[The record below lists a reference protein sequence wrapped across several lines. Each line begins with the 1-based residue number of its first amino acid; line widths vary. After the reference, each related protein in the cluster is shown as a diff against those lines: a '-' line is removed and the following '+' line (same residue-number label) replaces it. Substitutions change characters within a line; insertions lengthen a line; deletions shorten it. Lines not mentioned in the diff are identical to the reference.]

1 MPVRVEPLLTRR
13 HKCPR
18 SITPGNAA
26 MYPFNTIPRPVLA
39 YNQHDPRHA
48 ATTLGPFPSDIA
60 PNILECLALRD
71 AASLRNASMINL
83 YSYFACGPA
92 RTEHGARLATARMGT
107 TSSVHQLYFN
117 LHSVLDLVRN
127 NASGITEAS
136 KVRMLAGL
144 IDEIIRCGLRPLTD
158 LDLSLQVADSII
170 AATGQLPVAERTA
183 MRWRLLDPLKCGD
196 VAFGHK
202 HQLDSFAKAAAKS
215 SEDLPVEDRALFPLL
230 RKVHYFWLQDGG
242 GDASNMTPEEIAD
255 LISCIISLP
264 HHRQVALL
272 TRIAD
277 KIERSDNHGETCQVA
292 SHAILSACEDWPL
305 PERMAILA
313 RVRPLRSYPH
323 GPFPW
328 NAQQRADAK
337 EKQALL
343 DEYRLLP
350 ADQKPAT
357 LAQLIHWFGRNL
369 RASTSHYMH
378 QRSALPWTLAST
390 MVTQAAKLKSVH
402 SSAIVMAELGEIT
415 RCFDLP
421 NCKKSV
427 ARLRQ
432 AFSAANE
439 DEARTRSRQL
449 VCLDPTPKML
459 AILCA
464 DDSTLHSKTKLA
476 ASLLLRIAKLKWSWD
491 HIPAEKRNA
500 ARAND
505 AIAIWKESTI
515 LGSRRCNDIRFKLL
529 KEMGQFR
536 RKWLL
541 PAFEAILQEARQLS
555 PELKVKL
562 CALFV
567 DYAYDAD
574 VEMRPGSHTIV
585 TVVDLALSLPSHEPP
600 GTLRQVMDAANWMT
614 DISEKR
620 ATADL
625 MTRVVA
631 RCMALPTTDMV
642 TALIELADSTSFYS
656 AKVKPLV
663 APLFYQIL
671 EKSAGLEPE
680 HKGPLLFALTRY
692 LAFIEKPDQENAFEA
707 LTSEVDTLPE
717 ASRSAWRLY
726 IRIVTADYWLDQQHD
741 EVRNEV
747 ATALRQDCEA
757 LDEHQRGWLYTM
769 VRTSLYW
776 RGGRFGS

>member
-1 MPVRVEPLLTRR
+1 
-13 HKCPR
+13 
-18 SITPGNAA
+18 

-39 YNQHDPRHA
+39 YNQRDPRHA
-48 ATTLGPFPSDIA
+48 ATTLGPFPLHIA
-60 PNILECLALRD
+60 PNILECLPLHD
-71 AASLRNASMINL
+71 AASFRNASMINL

-92 RTEHGARLATARMGT
+92 RTEHGARLATARMGA

-117 LHSVLDLVRN
+117 LHSVLDLVRD

-144 IDEIIRCGLRPLTD
+144 IDEMIRCGLRPLTD
-158 LDLSLQVADSII
+158 LDLSLQVADSVI
-170 AATGQLPVAERTA
+170 AATGQLPVAERTG

-202 HQLDSFAKAAAKS
+202 HQLAYFAEAAANS

-230 RKVHYFWLQDGG
+230 RKVHCFWLQPR
-242 GDASNMTPEEIAD
+242 GDASNMAPEEIAD

-277 KIERSDNHGETCQVA
+277 KIKRGENDGETCQVA

-313 RVRPLRSYPH
+313 RVRPARGYPY
-323 GPFPW
+323 GPHSW
-328 NAQQRADAK
+328 NERQFADVI

-378 QRSALPWTLAST
+378 RRSELPWTLAST

-402 SSAIVMAELGEIT
+402 SSAIVMAELGEIMS
-415 RCFDLP
+415 RFDLP
-421 NCKKSV
+421 DCKKSV
-427 ARLRQ
+427 ATLRR

-449 VCLDPTPKML
+449 VCLDPTPNML

-464 DDSTLHSKTKLA
+464 DDSTLHPKTKLA

-505 AIAIWKESTI
+505 AIAIWKEATI

-529 KEMGQFR
+529 AEMGQFR
-536 RKWLL
+536 KKWLL
-541 PAFEAILQEARQLS
+541 PAFEAIAQEARQLS

-562 CALFV
+562 CAIFV
-567 DYAYDAD
+567 DYAHDVD
-574 VEMRPGSHTIV
+574 VEMRPGRHTAD
-585 TVVDLALSLPSHEPP
+585 TVVDLALSLPSHELP
-600 GTLRQVMDAANWMT
+600 GTLRKVIDAAAWSVGT
-614 DISEKR
+614 SGGK
-620 ATADL
+620 APAAL
-625 MTRVVA
+625 MSKVVA

-656 AKVKPLV
+656 AKVKPL
-663 APLFYQIL
+663 AASLFYQIL

-680 HKGPLLFALTRY
+680 HKGPLLFALTKY

-726 IRIVTADYWLDQQHD
+726 IRIVTADYWLDEQHD
-741 EVRNEV
+741 EVRDQV
-747 ATALRQDCEA
+747 AAALRQDCEA
-757 LDEHQRGWLYTM
+757 LDEHQRVWLYTM

-776 RGGRFGS
+776 RGGRFSS